1 MKERPQTYDT
11 RISLVL
17 PQSRVD
23 AIDAYGREN
32 GGSSRSSYCRRAIEA
47 ALREDGLLKANAAA

>member
-1 MKERPQTYDT
+1 MKERESQYDT

-32 GGSSRSSYCRRAIEA
+32 GGASRSSYCRKAIEA
-47 ALREDGLLKANAAA
+47 ALKRDGLLLKANAA